1 MTGLLEG
8 KAAAITG
15 AVTGIGRAIA
25 LGYLAQG
32 ASVAVNHL
40 GDEISKRH
48 WESLKQEAKNTI
60 PSIDNIGDRLIAVA
74 GDVTN
79 PETGER
85 LIQETVKAFGKLDVF
100 VSNAGVCVFAEF
112 LE

>member
-32 ASVAVNHL
+32 ALVAVNHL
-40 GDEISKRH
+40 GDPASEKH
-48 WESLKQEAKNTI
+48 WETLKAEANV
-60 PSIDNIGDRLIAVA
+60 GERLIAVA
-74 GDVTN
+74 GDISQ

-85 LIQETVKAFGKLDVF
+85 LIKECVKAFGKLDIF
-100 VSNAGVCVFAEF
+100 VSNAGVCVFGEF

>member
-40 GDEISKRH
+40 GDAASESH
-48 WESLKQEAKNTI
+48 WESLRAEANV
-60 PSIDNIGDRLIAVA
+60 GDRLIAVA
-74 GDVTN
+74 GDISQ

-85 LIQETVKAFGKLDVF
+85 LIKGCIKAFGKLDIF
-100 VSNAGVCVFAEF
+100 VSNAGVCVFSEF

>member
-1 MTGLLEG
+1 MSKLLQG

-32 ASVAVNHL
+32 AFVAVNHL
-40 GDEISKRH
+40 GDEISEKH
-48 WESLKQEAKNTI
+48 WESLVAEANV
-60 PSIDNIGDRLIAVA
+60 GDRLMAVA
-74 GDVTN
+74 GDISQ

-85 LIQETVKAFGKLDVF
+85 LIKECVRAFGKLDIF
-100 VSNAGVCVFAEF
+100 VSNAGVCVFGEF

>member
-1 MTGLLEG
+1 MTTFLLQG

-40 GDEISKRH
+40 GDAVSEKH
-48 WESLKQEAKNTI
+48 WENLKAEAGVG
-60 PSIDNIGDRLIAVA
+60 DDRLIAVA
-74 GDVTN
+74 GDISQ

-85 LIQETVKAFGKLDVF
+85 LIKECVRVFGKVDIF
-100 VSNAGVCVFAEF
+100 VSNAGVCVFGEF

>member
-40 GDEISKRH
+40 GDPVSQKS
-48 WESLKQEAKNTI
+48 WESLKAEA
-60 PSIDNIGDRLIAVA
+60 DVGDRLIAVA
-74 GDVTN
+74 GDISQ

-85 LIQETVKAFGKLDVF
+85 LVEECVRCFGKLDIF
-100 VSNAGVCVFAEF
+100 VSNAGVCVFGDF